1 MFYLEQMS
9 YDIICNCSMYT
20 TYERYRISLKM
31 KSNALIIE
39 HKSLVRL
46 VKYFMVEQ
54 CHDCDW

>member
-9 YDIICNCSMYT
+9 YDILCSCSMYIA
-20 TYERYRISLKM
+20 YERYRISLKM

-54 CHDCDW
+54 CHNYDW